1 MKIKHWLMSFLLL
14 KIIKDCQKFFHTS
27 ISQRVIEAS
36 DNDYLID
43 HKPNDNRMLMITQI
57 PTNLAFQ
64 NFSFS

>member
-27 ISQRVIEAS
+27 ISQRLIKGS

-43 HKPNDNRMLMITQI
+43 HKPNDNRILMTTQI
-57 PTNLAFQ
+57 PSNLAFQ